1 MAVTQNYG
9 AMKELFTIEYGLKK
23 GSKKVLWNFI
33 STPNGLSEW
42 LAERVEASGDLFT
55 FHWGKSFDQATLV
68 SSTPLE
74 RVRFHWLHDADSYYF
89 EIAISDSELT
99 GEHALTITDFAEP
112 EEKEDMI
119 QLWGSEVEKLIRR
132 VGM

>member
-1 MAVTQNYG
+1 
-9 AMKELFTIEYGLKK
+9 MKELFTIEYGLKK

-42 LAERVEASGDLFT
+42 LAERVESSGNLFT
-55 FHWGKSFDQATLV
+55 FHWGKSFDQAEMI
-68 SSTPLE
+68 SFTPLE
-74 RVRFHWLHDADSYYF
+74 RIRFHWLHDSEPYYF
-89 EIAISDSELT
+89 EISISDSELT
-99 GEHALTITDFAEP
+99 GELALSITDFAEP
-112 EEKEDMI
+112 DEKEDLI